1 MTTRALGKQLAE
13 EYTAAAWY
21 NHTPSDV
28 ESFFAGLELVGPGV
42 TEAQT
47 WRAWMPQP
55 VMRHRDGH
63 VLAGVAQRQALLPA
77 RQPGEPTADR
87 HGAEAG
93 ELAASRTMILQA
105 AHLTDVEY

>member
-1 MTTRALGKQLAE
+1 MAYGSCLVISVASFDDDALGKQLAE
-13 EYTAAAWY
+13 EYTAAAWH

-55 VMRHRDGH
+55 VMRHREGH
-63 VLAGVAQRQALLPA
+63 VLAGVAQRQA
-77 RQPGEPTADR
+77 
-87 HGAEAG
+87 
-93 ELAASRTMILQA
+93 
-105 AHLTDVEY
+105 